1 VSALSYAG
9 HATGYATG
17 SATSIATS
25 ARSVATGAH
34 IFVCV
39 RWDGE
44 ATGITVT
51 DTEGNTYTALTQI
64 VTSSSFVGA
73 QWFYCLSAAGGASHV
88 VTATFA
94 NARTYRSIYAVEVT
108 GGAAAVVETPPK
120 AGLVTTL
127 VSDAYT
133 YSAGALLLVGSG
145 TYWDEVSSG
154 PSVTASGESFAT
166 LTTTSNYH
174 AVAYAESAAGGSGIG
189 ITVLGIAS
197 SRVLATLVVEAVA
210 ALPPQQR
217 ARVFVAT

>member
-1 VSALSYAG
+1 
-9 HATGYATG
+9 
-17 SATSIATS
+17 
-25 ARSVATGAH
+25 
-34 IFVCV
+34 VCV
-39 RWDGE
+39 RWDGQ

-51 DTEGNTYTALTQI
+51 DTAGNTYTALTQI

-73 QWFYCLSAAGGASHV
+73 QWFHCLSAAGGASHV
-88 VTATFA
+88 VTATFS

-108 GGAAAVVETPPK
+108 GGAASVVETPPK

-145 TYWDEVSSG
+145 TYSAEVIGG

-174 AVAYAESAAGGSGIG
+174 AVAYAESAAGGSGKA
-189 ITVLGIAS
+189 ITVQGVPS
-197 SRVLATLVVEAVA
+197 SRVLATLVVEAVPA
-210 ALPPQQR
+210 PPPPPQQR